1 MPKFFDHFLNRN
13 LAHVVRF
20 NNRPQHF
27 PESVAE
33 HSYYVAYFALL
44 LCKVMTK
51 HNLEVDTTKV
61 LQMALIHD
69 SEEGFSGDILNPFKH
84 YNDRVFEAI
93 REVNKEMI
101 DEVFADLPDNLA
113 KELIQIWKEEN
124 AATSL
129 EAQVVK
135 VADKLSLLSKCF
147 EEIKAGNL
155 YFKEIYS
162 RELKELSNLDWDWWE
177 KVRSEVLSGA
187 N

>member
-1 MPKFFDHFLNRN
+1 MAKFFDHFLNRN

-33 HSYYVAYFALL
+33 HSYYVAYFSLL
-44 LCKVMTK
+44 LCRVMEKNKLKV
-51 HNLEVDTTKV
+51 NSAKV

-84 YNDRVFEAI
+84 YNDRVFQAI
-93 REVNKEMI
+93 REVNREMVG
-101 DEVFADLPDNLA
+101 EVFADLPDYLNS
-113 KELIQIWKEEN
+113 EMVEIWKEEN

-147 EEIKAGNL
+147 EEIAGGNS

-162 RELKELSNLDWDWWE
+162 RELRGLANLQWSWWV
-177 KVRSEVLSGA
+177 KIRREVLAGS
-187 N
+187 

>member
-1 MPKFFDHFLNRN
+1 MAKFFDHFLNRN

-33 HSYYVAYFALL
+33 HSYYVAYFSLL
-44 LCKVMTK
+44 ICRVMAK
-51 HNLEVDTTKV
+51 NSLKVDTNRV

-84 YNDRVFEAI
+84 YNDKVFKAI
-93 REVNKEMI
+93 REVNREMVG
-101 DEVFADLPDNLA
+101 EVFVELPA
-113 KELIQIWKEEN
+113 YISSEMVAVWKEEN
-124 AATSL
+124 LSKSV

-147 EEIKAGNL
+147 EEIHGGNN

-162 RELKELSNLDWDWWE
+162 RELKELSTLEWGWWV
-177 KVRSEVLSGA
+177 KIRSEILAGS
-187 N
+187 